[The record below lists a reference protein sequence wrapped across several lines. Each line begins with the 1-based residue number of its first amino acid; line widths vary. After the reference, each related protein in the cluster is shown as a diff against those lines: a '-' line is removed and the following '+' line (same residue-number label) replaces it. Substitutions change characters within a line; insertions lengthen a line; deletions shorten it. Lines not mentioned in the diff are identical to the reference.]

1 MPLMSLPPLKSPFI
15 FHMPLMPFIT
25 LPSPHKTWINYAI
38 IPAIS
43 KEIIEQGTHNAK
55 HTQRTFQKSYE
66 FPPEKL
72 LFILF

>member
-1 MPLMSLPPLKSPFI
+1 MPLMSLSPLKSPFI

-43 KEIIEQGTHNAK
+43 KEIIEQDTHNAK
-55 HTQRTFQKSYE
+55 HTQRTFTK
-66 FPPEKL
+66 
-72 LFILF
+72 II